1 MKGNQVKIG
10 NTYNTKVANQLV
22 QVLILRR
29 HRSGGWEAKNLSTNK
44 IIHIKS
50 AERLS
55 QIEVVNE
62 LIQDLVE
69 DIEIIPAVVEEV
81 QGDETTTQPSTKRS
95 KEIYI
100 APQPAIASYK
110 PGDDIVKLAQLLS
123 QGITKA
129 EICQQFGWK
138 SWNPH
143 KSAVLKL
150 GYGIRSDVDGKFW
163 LIRSEATA
171 A

>member
-10 NTYNTKVANQLV
+10 NTYNAKIATKLV

-29 HRSGGWEAKNLSTNK
+29 HRSGGWEAKNLERNK

-55 QIEVVNE
+55 AIEVMSESIHDSVQE
-62 LIQDLVE
+62 VATTPVLEGVE
-69 DIEIIPAVVEEV
+69 VD
-81 QGDETTTQPSTKRS
+81 TTATKPQRNQRS

-110 PGDDIVKLAQLLS
+110 PGDDILKLAQLLS

-150 GYGIRSDVDGKFW
+150 GYGIRSDADGKFW
-163 LIRSEATA
+163 LVQAGVNA